1 MNNNSGMLENI
12 QTIQFHQ
19 GSEAD
24 KKYLEHKN
32 PTKEEEL
39 KSKLFLCKIKDFNN
53 RVLNMDFKDICSLY
67 RKFGY
72 ISNEGYY
79 TVIDYE
85 RGNYEVMLLG
95 DDINQ
100 AFQYLIVN
108 IILQIYELS
117 NEEKEIIYLKYGIF
131 ANFIVD
137 DFCKMVITYSDFALS
152 TWQKYISDNPVEND
166 NVIKYLENM
175 ANADFVIR
183 DLDVKLHYDA
193 EQGKFIFIQKEKSR

>member
-67 RKFGY
+67 R
-72 ISNEGYY
+72 N
-79 TVIDYE
+79 
-85 RGNYEVMLLG
+85 
-95 DDINQ
+95 
-100 AFQYLIVN
+100 
-108 IILQIYELS
+108 
-117 NEEKEIIYLKYGIF
+117 
-131 ANFIVD
+131 NFI
-137 DFCKMVITYSDFALS
+137 
-152 TWQKYISDNPVEND
+152 
-166 NVIKYLENM
+166 
-175 ANADFVIR
+175 
-183 DLDVKLHYDA
+183 
-193 EQGKFIFIQKEKSR
+193 